1 MDFDPEQ
8 RYVNM
13 VNDIKVLSHKKKIE
27 QTIFFFFDLS
37 KKTKIYRGFYKT
49 KIENEKR

>member
-13 VNDIKVLSHKKKIE
+13 VNDIKVLSHKKNITLGPTPLFLFIYDVIIKKI
-27 QTIFFFFDLS
+27 
-37 KKTKIYRGFYKT
+37 
-49 KIENEKR
+49 